1 MRRDKCDSIMVLSN
15 WGGGGRLGRWYE
27 VRKGVIKMVR
37 WEVRSFKDGE
47 EEVVS
52 QVELVRGRR
61 YRLGRGVER
70 ADRLGAG
77 LPRSFRGRDCCNG
90 RLVVLVS
97 EPGQDGMEPFECFV
111 RCVKCGAG
119 HRVWVEDLEAAPVA

>member
-1 MRRDKCDSIMVLSN
+1 
-15 WGGGGRLGRWYE
+15 
-27 VRKGVIKMVR
+27 MVR

-61 YRLGRGVER
+61 YRLGCSVER
-70 ADRLGAG
+70 AGRRSAG
-77 LPRSFRGRDCCNG
+77 VSRSCRGRDRCNG